1 MNNPKKI
8 HNIVAPTSFDDAMR
22 RIRFEFM
29 LSIRGYMKGDDK
41 DEQLIQKAEK
51 EARLAI
57 ENVLLE
63 EFDTP
68 GKQAF
73 ALAKSV
79 MVRTIDEAVPR
90 RGLQLTLKDCTHE
103 SIADGFL
110 YQEHIKRLYRDKD
123 FKLPIA
129 EYTDHLSENASVK
142 NAPTSADE
150 IGDLS
155 LDEMKE
161 ILLTLD
167 RGDYKIEKFK
177 E

>member
-8 HNIVAPTSFDDAMR
+8 HNIVASTSFADAMR
-22 RIRFEFM
+22 HISFEFM
-29 LSIRGYMKGDDK
+29 ISIRGYMRGNEKDD
-41 DEQLIQKAEK
+41 ELIQKAEK

-73 ALAKSV
+73 AMAKSV
-79 MVRTIDEAVPR
+79 MARTIDEAVPR
-90 RGLQLTLKDCTHE
+90 QGLQLTLKDCTHE
-103 SIADGFL
+103 SVADGFL

-129 EYTDHLSENASVK
+129 EYTDHLSESASVK

-150 IGDLS
+150 ISDLS